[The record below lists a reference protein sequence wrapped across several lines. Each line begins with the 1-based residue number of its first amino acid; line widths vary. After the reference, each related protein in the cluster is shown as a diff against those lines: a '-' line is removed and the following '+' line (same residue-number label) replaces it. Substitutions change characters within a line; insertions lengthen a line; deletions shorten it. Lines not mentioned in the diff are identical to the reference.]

1 MEIPVD
7 PCCEDANGG
16 GGKGL
21 GKPREWGAAMKSF
34 GQTNIDLQ
42 NVGFSY
48 KDDFSNDRKL
58 HIYWIHITISICWLE
73 ATDNVLE
80 ELNGGDTFDTSRL
93 QLE

>member
-1 MEIPVD
+1 MTRGQSMGIPVD

-58 HIYWIHITISICWLE
+58 HIYWIHITISYYIYML
-73 ATDNVLE
+73 V
-80 ELNGGDTFDTSRL
+80 GGY
-93 QLE
+93 